1 MRNLDFSHLYSNA
14 VGFERMARELEGL
27 FEQKTAAYPRT
38 TLKSAIRMAI
48 ASRSPWLASSAKSWS
63 WRPKK
68 APSR

>member
-14 VGFERMARELEGL
+14 VGFELMARELEGL
-27 FEQKTAAYPRT
+27 FEQLTPRT
-38 TLKSAIRMAI
+38 TLKSASRMAI

-63 WRPKK
+63 WRPKT

>member
-27 FEQKTAAYPRT
+27 FDQKTAAYPRT
-38 TLKSAIRMAI
+38 TLRSAIRMAI

-63 WRPKK
+63 WRPKT

>member
-63 WRPKK
+63 WRPKT
-68 APSR
+68 APLR